1 MHCFFLQSI
10 LTSCNM
16 SRPLLLYRAFAVTT
30 ALLPSFIN
38 AQTPASGAADGL
50 ASASVTSMS
59 GGDIATISG
68 TTTSYRSEFT
78 VPSEADIGA
87 NLIPNIADAEA
98 VNAQVVCPGYTAS
111 DVVRNDLG
119 FSAKLSLAGDACNVY
134 GNDIDT
140 LNLTVEYQ
148 SADRLAVRVMPAVLD
163 SANQSYYILPD
174 YLVHQPT
181 ADVDANTTSLEND
194 LSFTWT
200 NDPSFQFTVYR
211 VSTGDAIFSTAGT
224 KLIYEDQFIEFASEL
239 PENYNIYGLGETIR
253 DFRQGNNYTKTM
265 WAADIGDT
273 IDA

>member
-1 MHCFFLQSI
+1 M
-10 LTSCNM
+10 
-16 SRPLLLYRAFAVTT
+16 TT

-38 AQTPASGAADGL
+38 AQTTGASGAADGL
-50 ASASVTSMS
+50 ASASMTSMS
-59 GGDIATISG
+59 GGEIATISG

-87 NLIPNIADAEA
+87 NLLPNIADAEA
-98 VNAQVVCPGYTAS
+98 VDAQAACPGYTAS
-111 DVVRNDLG
+111 DVVNNDLG
-119 FSAKLSLAGDACNVY
+119 FSATLSLAGDACNVY
-134 GNDIDT
+134 GNDIDI

-148 SADRLAVRVMPAVLD
+148 SADRLAVRVMPAVLE
-163 SANQSYYILPD
+163 SSNQSYYILPD
-174 YLVHQPT
+174 YIVHQPT
-181 ADVDANTTSLEND
+181 ADADANTTSLEND